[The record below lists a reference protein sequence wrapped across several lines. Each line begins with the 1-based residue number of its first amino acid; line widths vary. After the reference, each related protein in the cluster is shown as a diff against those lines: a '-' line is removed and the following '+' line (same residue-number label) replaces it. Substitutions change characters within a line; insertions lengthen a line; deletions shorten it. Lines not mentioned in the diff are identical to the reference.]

1 MIAGVCF
8 IVKILIATD
17 SFKGCCSTLE
27 AANEFKKGV
36 LRVFPDASVTI
47 IPIADGGEGT
57 VDAVIGALGGS
68 LAYAQVS
75 GPLGESVN
83 AAFGLISKS
92 KAVIEMAAAS
102 GLTLIKEK
110 DPLKA
115 TTYGTGQLI
124 LAALDL
130 GCTDIF
136 IGIGGSATNDGGA
149 GMAEALGARF
159 LDSHG
164 NSVPPGGGSLYLI
177 DKIDV
182 LGMDSRLKNVN
193 ITVMSDVE
201 NPLCGE
207 KGASVVFGPQK
218 GAVPDQVKLLDFGL
232 SHLADKVREL
242 LGADYSDLPGAGA
255 AGGLGFGLMAFADA
269 SLRPGIETMLDI
281 AGFDNL
287 ASEADLIITG
297 EGSIDG
303 QSVYGKAPVGIA
315 RRAKKYG
322 KPVVAVTG
330 AIGEGA
336 KSIYEHGID
345 ALISS
350 TCRPMSV
357 EEAVSR
363 WDELLADSAER
374 AMRLIKTG
382 VGLRGLN
389 I

>member
-1 MIAGVCF
+1 
-8 IVKILIATD
+8 VKILIATD

-36 LRVFPDASVTI
+36 LRVFPGAFVTI
-47 IPIADGGEGT
+47 IPVADGGEGT

-68 LAYAQVS
+68 IFYAEVT
-75 GPLGESVN
+75 GPLGESVT

-102 GLTLIKEK
+102 GLTLVKEK
-110 DPLKA
+110 DPLRA

-124 LAALDL
+124 AAALGL
-130 GCTDIF
+130 GCADIF

-149 GMAEALGARF
+149 GMAQALGARF
-159 LDSHG
+159 LDQEG
-164 NSVPPGGGSLYLI
+164 NPVPLGGGSLHLI
-177 DKIDV
+177 DKIDIS
-182 LGMDSRLKNVN
+182 GMDNRLKSVN
-193 ITVMSDVE
+193 ITVMSDVT

-207 KGASVVFGPQK
+207 KGASEVFGPQK
-218 GAVPDQVKLLDFGL
+218 GATPGQVKLLDSGL
-232 SHLADKVREL
+232 YQLAGKTSEL
-242 LGADYSDLPGAGA
+242 IGADYSDVLGAGA
-255 AGGLGFGLMAFADA
+255 AGGLGFGLMAFAGA
-269 SLRPGIETMLDI
+269 SMRPGIETVLDI
-281 AGFDNL
+281 AGFDRL

-297 EGSIDG
+297 EGSLDG

-322 KPVVAVTG
+322 KPVVAIAG
-330 AIGEGA
+330 GIGEGA
-336 KSIYEHGID
+336 ERVYGHGID

-363 WDELLADSAER
+363 WDELLADAAER

-382 VGLRGLN
+382 IDLKG
-389 I
+389 